1 MNAAKLIGLSA
12 MVFVAHVSAC
22 NGDDDTTSG
31 GTGGT
36 GGSGAHGG
44 TSGKGGSAGRA
55 GRGGSAGI
63 GEAGTGNVGFGGTNF
78 GGTGGTAR
86 GGAAGIGEAGAG
98 TGGTARGGS
107 SGTNAAG
114 AAGES
119 AGSGGS
125 AGQNG
130 GAGGEGGAAVAMLSD
145 AQILHIAYTANAGEV
160 SEGQLAVTRATATA
174 VQDFAQMMVSDHTAA
189 ANAVTSLATS
199 SGIGT
204 VTNDVSV
211 TLSAKTQGELVTL
224 NGVSASQF
232 DMVYMEEQVQDHRDV
247 LELLD
252 ETLIPEAQNGDVR
265 TLLQSMRTTVASHLS
280 LAEDI
285 SESL

>member
-1 MNAAKLIGLSA
+1 MNAAKWIGLSA

-22 NGDDDTTSG
+22 NGDDDDSG

-36 GGSGAHGG
+36 GGSTARGG
-44 TSGKGGSAGRA
+44 SSGKGGSAGRA
-55 GRGGSAGI
+55 GNGGSI
-63 GEAGTGNVGFGGTNF
+63 GQAGTGNVGGTNF

-86 GGAAGIGEAGAG
+86 GGTTGAGEAGVPNAG
-98 TGGTARGGS
+98 TGDTAARGGS
-107 SGTNAAG
+107 GGTNAAG

-125 AGQNG
+125 AGQNA
-130 GAGGEGGAAVAMLSD
+130 GAGGEGGAATAMLSD
-145 AQILHIAYTANAGEV
+145 AQILHVAYTANAGEV
-160 SEGQLAVTRATATA
+160 SEGQVAVTRATATA

-211 TLSAKTQGELVTL
+211 TLSAKSQGELVTL

-247 LELLD
+247 LELFD
-252 ETLIPEAQNGDVR
+252 GTLIPEAQNADVR
-265 TLLQSMRTTVASHLS
+265 TLLESMRATVQSHLS